1 MIFTVTYRGTDGA
14 VKECRMEAESREDC
28 FTQCRKNNIVTM
40 NVREENSVS
49 RRGRGERRDAR
60 GKDGRAAAFAKATAA
75 EGRVRGRGKGGSRVD
90 RAERKVVACVLYASL
105 FASICGGLW
114 WCMHGETLPQENE
127 KDKKSGLIKE
137 VTPAKA
143 PKPVVEKPVVTNEV
157 PNVKTNGWVLRRG
170 PHGKMTLR
178 PPGPDQNVHHPSTL
192 DEYWPK
198 SIFLTTQETKLA
210 GLLRMRPGA
219 RIIANRFLPGEEEAW
234 LRVVK
239 TPIRYE
245 ETDTPEDR
253 QLREDVQA
261 IKEEILKQVES
272 GKTIKEVMEAEYDRL
287 NEQAAYREKLAQTLY
302 LLKKEGTQEEVD
314 EYLKTVNPM
323 LREQGMLPLS
333 GSKAPPKGRKAEYF
347 RKKAEAAQAEA
358 AKE

>member
-14 VKECRMEAESREDC
+14 AKECRMEAESRGDC
-28 FTQCRKNNIVTM
+28 FTQCRKSNIVPLS
-40 NVREENSVS
+40 VREGDFVS
-49 RRGRGERRDAR
+49 RRGAEARRGDTGGKGLFSRRRRGERRD
-60 GKDGRAAAFAKATAA
+60 GWGMDGRVARVEGK
-75 EGRVRGRGKGGSRVD
+75 GRVVVSVVSVALVALIGGGV
-90 RAERKVVACVLYASL
+90 
-105 FASICGGLW
+105 W
-114 WCMHGETLPQENE
+114 WWMHDEALPQENE
-127 KDKKSGLIKE
+127 KDRKSGLIKE

-143 PKPVVEKPVVTNEV
+143 PKPIVEEPAVTNEV

-192 DEYWPK
+192 DGYWPK
-198 SIFLTTQETKLA
+198 SIFLTTPETKLA
-210 GLLRMRPGA
+210 GLLRMKPGA
-219 RIIANRFLPGEEEAW
+219 RILANRFLPGEEEAW
-234 LRVVK
+234 LRAMK
-239 TPIRYE
+239 TPIKYE

-261 IKEEILKQVES
+261 LKEEILKQVES
-272 GKTIKEVMEAEYDRL
+272 GKSIKEVMEAEYERL

-323 LREQGMLPLS
+323 LREQGMMPLS

-347 RKKAEAAQAEA
+347 RKKAEAA
-358 AKE
+358 KE

>member
-14 VKECRMEAESREDC
+14 VKECRMEAESRGEC
-28 FTQCRKNNIVTM
+28 FAQCRARGIAPTSVK
-40 NVREENSVS
+40 EANSVS

-60 GKDGRAAAFAKATAA
+60 GTDGRAAAFAKATAA
-75 EGRVRGRGKGGSRVD
+75 EGRVGGRRTGGDRV
-90 RAERKVVACVLYASL
+90 EGKVVACVLSASL

-114 WCMHGETLPQENE
+114 WWMHGEALPQENE
-127 KDKKSGLIKE
+127 KDKRSGLIKE

-143 PKPVVEKPVVTNEV
+143 PKPVEEPAVTNEV

-192 DEYWPK
+192 DDYWPK

-234 LRVVK
+234 LRVMK

-245 ETDTPEDR
+245 KTDTPEDR

-272 GKTIKEVMEAEYDRL
+272 GKSIKEVMEAEYERL

-323 LREQGMLPLS
+323 LREQGMMPLS

-347 RKKAEAAQAEA
+347 RKKAEAA
-358 AKE
+358 KE